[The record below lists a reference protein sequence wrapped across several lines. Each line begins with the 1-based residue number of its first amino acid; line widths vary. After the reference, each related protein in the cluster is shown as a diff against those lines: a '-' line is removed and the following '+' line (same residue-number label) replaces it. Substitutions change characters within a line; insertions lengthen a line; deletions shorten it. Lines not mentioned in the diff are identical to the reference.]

1 MCRLIKKLFLPI
13 ILIILLLLFILLSF
27 QFSNFLNQNNGV
39 LMLIF
44 TGVVAFATIVYAILT
59 WMLVSETKEM
69 REVQTE
75 PRVSV
80 VFQPREEWINFIDLI
95 VKNIG
100 LGPAYDI
107 KFNVKPDFEYRKGRS
122 LSEINFIKN
131 GVKYLNP
138 NQKIQFFLT
147 NLVEGFDKKVKIP
160 FTIEVSYKNKFG
172 KKYSENF
179 VIDFSELLGL
189 GQLGEPPL
197 HKIAKNIED
206 IQKDIHHLSTG
217 FHRLKTVVY
226 TKKDINNEN
235 KEMMKRI
242 KKQTPNDEL
251 KLSP

>member
-1 MCRLIKKLFLPI
+1 MCRLIKKMILPI
-13 ILIILLLLFILLSF
+13 ILVILLLAFIILSF
-27 QFSNFLNQNNGV
+27 QFSDFLNQNNGV
-39 LMLIF
+39 FTLIF
-44 TGVVAFATIVYAILT
+44 TGVVALATVVYAILT

-69 REVQTE
+69 REAQTE

-107 KFNVKPDFEYRKGRS
+107 KFNIKPDFEYRSGHF
-122 LSEINFIKN
+122 LSQMNFIKN

-147 NLVEGFDKKVKIP
+147 SMVENFDNKIKIP
-160 FTIEVSYKNKFG
+160 LTIEVTYKNKFG
-172 KKYSENF
+172 KRYSENF
-179 VIDFSELLGL
+179 VIDFSELVGL

-206 IQKDIHHLSTG
+206 IRKDIGHLSTG
-217 FHRLKTVVY
+217 FHRIKTIVY
-226 TKKDINNEN
+226 TKKDIDNEN
-235 KEMMKRI
+235 KQILKRI
-242 KKQTPNDEL
+242 KKQKKTNAP
-251 KLSP
+251 SP